1 MNLTIDREA
10 LLTALTRVSGI
21 VARRGTV
28 PILNNVLLD
37 ATADA
42 LTLYATDLSLQAVVT
57 VPARVATRG
66 RITVPASALT
76 DLAKSVA
83 EGAEIKMALNAED
96 GRLHVNAG
104 RARWKLPTL
113 TPDQFPIMAPTAE
126 GWTATLPGAD
136 FGDAIGRTSWA
147 ISNDVGK
154 MFINGVRLLAKNGFL
169 SAIGTSGKEIAVAKI
184 GCDAPDFVGVTV
196 PGRTCQELVRFCA
209 DRPEVTLLAT
219 ERLIHVEAPGASL
232 TSKVIDLGYANYGRV
247 MEIERAASFT
257 VDRRA
262 LMSAVR
268 RAMIGVDF
276 ADASHIIRLTVS
288 EGVLSAR
295 GRSAYSEA
303 DDEIECEGWSG
314 EEASIGVNSQAIL
327 DVLGVL
333 KRDSVTVEFTP
344 DRQIPLRI
352 RGVDDDSIVCV
363 SALSKVG

>member
-21 VARRGTV
+21 VAKRGTV

-37 ATADA
+37 AATDA
-42 LTLYATDLSLQAVVT
+42 LTIHATDLDLQGTVT
-57 VPARVATRG
+57 TSARVATRG

-83 EGAEIKMALNAED
+83 DGAEIKMALNAED
-96 GRLHVNAG
+96 NRLHVNAG

-113 TPDQFPIMAPTAE
+113 TPDQFPIMAPALD
-126 GWTATLPGAD
+126 GWSATLPGAD
-136 FGDAIGRTSWA
+136 FADVINRTSWA
-147 ISNDVGK
+147 ISNDLGK
-154 MFINGVRLLAKNGFL
+154 MFINGVRVSVATGVLTAV
-169 SAIGTSGKEIAVAKI
+169 GTSGKEIALARMD
-184 GCDAPDFVGVTV
+184 CEADDFVGVTI
-196 PGRTCQELVRFCA
+196 PGRTCQELVRFCT
-209 DRPEVTLLAT
+209 DRPEITLSAT
-219 ERLIHVEAPGASL
+219 ARLIHAESPGASL
-232 TSKVIDLGYANYGRV
+232 TSKVIDLGYANYERV
-247 MEIERAASFT
+247 VEIERGASFT

-288 EGVLSAR
+288 EGVLTAR

-303 DDEIECEGWSG
+303 ADEIECEGWAG
-314 EEASIGVNSQAIL
+314 EETSLGVNSQAIL

-333 KRDSVTVEFTP
+333 KRETVSIAFTP
-344 DRQIPLRI
+344 DSQIPIRI
-352 RGVDDDSIVCV
+352 QGVGDDSIVCV
-363 SALSKVG
+363 SALSKV